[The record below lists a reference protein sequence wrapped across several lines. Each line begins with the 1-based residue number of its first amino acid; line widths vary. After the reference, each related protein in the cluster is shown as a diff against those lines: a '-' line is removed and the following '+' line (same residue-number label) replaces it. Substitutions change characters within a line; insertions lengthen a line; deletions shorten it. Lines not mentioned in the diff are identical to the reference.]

1 MFSRNDY
8 NHVTATYF
16 LLAERKLRSQRQD
29 TARRARTQK
38 RAVQAGQS
46 KKNEVQLL
54 NFGLVIKGII
64 YN

>member
-1 MFSRNDY
+1 MLCLSRNDY

-38 RAVQAGQS
+38 RASVQAGQS
-46 KKNEVQLL
+46 KKTEVQ
-54 NFGLVIKGII
+54 
-64 YN
+64 YNS